1 MYARQ
6 RKTPQESAAVFNWKN
21 AWEKKGNGLSVTKT
35 TGQEHSYAS
44 SGIIFKRRRASPP

>member
-6 RKTPQESAAVFNWKN
+6 WKTPQEPAAFFNWKN
-21 AWEKKGNGLSVTKT
+21 AWEKKGNGLPVTKT

-44 SGIIFKRRRASPP
+44 